1 MNDMSEMRMHD
12 ETARTS
18 AGDGTSARRSTAAIG
33 IGGKAARAPTGAM
46 SASAKSPAA
55 GVPAAPPET
64 PLPTLLVGEREHRLY
79 VLTPENVEYIEAQGN
94 YIKLHASGAD
104 YISRGSVKR
113 LAITLAGRG
122 FLRIERSLIV
132 NVRAIA
138 YAQRAGQGTYIFTL
152 HSGTSLRSGARYRGA
167 ILQVIPLLQPTR

>member
-1 MNDMSEMRMHD
+1 MHD
-12 ETARTS
+12 ETARS
-18 AGDGTSARRSTAAIG
+18 SVGAGVSGRRSTVAAG
-33 IGGKAARAPTGAM
+33 VGEKAARAPAGAM
-46 SASAKSPAA
+46 SAGAKAVAA
-55 GVPAAPPET
+55 GIPTALQQTPPR
-64 PLPTLLVGEREHRLY
+64 TLLVGEREHRLY
-79 VLTPENVEYIEAQGN
+79 VLTPDNVEYIEAQGN
-94 YIKLHASGAD
+94 YVKLHASGAD
-104 YISRGSVKR
+104 YISRDSVKR
-113 LAITLAGRG
+113 LAITLADRG